1 MKRIFSLPLFALFAT
16 QSYAQCV
23 SVNSGTI
30 TNLVNNMG
38 TCTFNFTPTITVAA
52 NQDPKIASFTFTS
65 GMTSVSVCYT
75 GNAGSTANVLMGSCS
90 GSRNSLFVNSSMP
103 QTLPTASISLP
114 CGASGSITAQNSNN
128 GAGGICTSTT
138 ALNLGSFPVKLA
150 QFTAKIENNVAHLQ
164 WATSEEL
171 NNKGFEIQKSTNA
184 QDFKTIGFV
193 DGAGT
198 LQARKEYGFRD
209 YGFVTTS
216 YYRLKQIDH
225 DGGNSYSQVVSLIP
239 TNESLE
245 VVTLSPNP
253 ASQKV
258 TVTLPRNTTSLR
270 IFNVQG
276 ILLNEAQFD
285 ENTLQTEADVSNLL
299 AGVYYVEFKTLHE
312 KMTKRLIINK

>member
-1 MKRIFSLPLFALFAT
+1 MKNILILFFLVLCI
-16 QSYAQCV
+16 SENYAQCV
-23 SVNSGTI
+23 TVNSGSI
-30 TNLVNNMG
+30 TNLTNVGG

-52 NQDPKIASFTFTS
+52 GQDPKITTFTFTS

-198 LQARKEYGFRD
+198 LQASKEYGFRD

-258 TVTLPRNTTSLR
+258 AVTLPRNTISLR

-285 ENTLQTEADVSNLL
+285 ENTLQTEADVSTLQV
-299 AGVYYVEFKTLHE
+299 GTYYVEFKTSYE
-312 KMTKRLIINK
+312 KTIKRLVINR